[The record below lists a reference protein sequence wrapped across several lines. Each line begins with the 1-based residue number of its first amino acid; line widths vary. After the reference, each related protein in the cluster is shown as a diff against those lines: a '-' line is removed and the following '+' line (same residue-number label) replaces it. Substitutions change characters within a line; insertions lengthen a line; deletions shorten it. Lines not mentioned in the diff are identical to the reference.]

1 MSGEKQQQVIS
12 PLLLCGTLIA
22 VASVGIYFH
31 NDKILEQSVVKIQP
45 YLNSIFVKDEVAE
58 PVAPAAS
65 DAPAA
70 PVEDPV
76 VEPAL
81 VEVEVIEPPPA
92 APVVEE
98 AVPVVEEAVP
108 VVEEAVPEVEEAVPV
123 VEEAVPVVE
132 EAVPVVEEAV
142 PVVEEVVPMVEEVVP
157 VVEEVVPVVEEV
169 VPVVEEAAP
178 VVEEAAPVV
187 EETAP
192 EVEEAPEVDGVES
205 LDIASWEDFT
215 EDVFGTEDIP
225 APLDEVVEEAVAEAV
240 VEAPSEA
247 ASEVIYEEPSVAAEV
262 EEPVVVA
269 EPVVAEEAVAEEAVA
284 VDETLA

>member
-142 PVVEEVVPMVEEVVP
+142 PVVEEVVP

-240 VEAPSEA
+240 VETPSEA
-247 ASEVIYEEPSVAAEV
+247 ASEVIYEEPSAAAEV
-262 EEPVVVA
+262 EEPMVVA

-284 VDETLA
+284 EEAVAVDETLA

>member
-142 PVVEEVVPMVEEVVP
+142 PVVEEVVP

-169 VPVVEEAAP
+169 VPVVEETAP

>member
-142 PVVEEVVPMVEEVVP
+142 PVAEEVVP